1 MSAVMNIRKHFKL
14 CFFDRVSV
22 RALRNGLIMILPVM
36 LVGSFAT
43 LFSSIPIPVYK
54 EFLQTFGGGVLNT
67 LLGWVNNGTFGI
79 MSLYMTVAISYCYI
93 QELEN
98 DSGRWM
104 EAIVLS
110 LASFAILS
118 GILIEGFDMGRLG
131 ASGMFTAIVSSV
143 LATKLYYLLEHRFG
157 MKFRLY
163 ADGTDLS
170 FSNAWSGMVPFLLV
184 VIVALLLHSF
194 IVYVCKVN
202 SMQDLFDMLCGF
214 VFRNMESGNSF
225 GGGLLFVAVSTLLWF
240 FGVHGNNALY
250 SMLENVMIPATT
262 ANMAEVKAG
271 EMPTQIL
278 TNNFFDFFVDMGGCG
293 SCICLLL
300 AILLFSKRKGN
311 RRLAIAAF
319 PTVLFNISEFV
330 VFGLP
335 VVFNPIMFI
344 PFMLAPMIMYGLSYL
359 AFMTGIVPLICSYT
373 TWTMPI
379 FFSGYIS
386 TGSVAGVLL
395 QLVNL
400 CVGVLVYYPF
410 IKLLDRQRQKQAVED
425 MDYLIRILKESATY
439 FKPVTLIY
447 LPGSAGILA
456 KTLVNDL
463 QHALRKKEIKMYYQ
477 PQFDSEARC
486 IGAEALLRWQ
496 HPVFGMMYPPL
507 AIKLAEE
514 AKILYE
520 LEKYVFVSVAESLDT
535 IQEKLGKD
543 RTVCVNVSSDTLTN
557 PEFRIFLKDLVEKYQ
572 IEKGSICIEINE
584 QTTLSMDDGMEE
596 LFTYFKEL
604 GFLNAVDDFSMGHT
618 SLKCLRT
625 GQFDVVKL
633 DGELVKDILT
643 SRKNQSIIESIIYLS
658 KTMGFDVM
666 AEYVETKEQQKELE
680 EIGCT
685 KYQGYLYS
693 AAVPLDDFLKKIK
706 REQEKVY

>member
-1 MSAVMNIRKHFKL
+1 MSAIMNIKKHFKL
-14 CFFDRVSV
+14 RFFDRASV
-22 RALRNGLIMILPVM
+22 RAVRNGLIMILPVM
-36 LVGSFAT
+36 LIGSFVT
-43 LFSSIPIPVYK
+43 LFRSIPIPAYK
-54 EFLQTFGGGVLNT
+54 DFLQTFGGGILST
-67 LLGWVNNGTFGI
+67 LLGWVYNGTFGI
-79 MSLYMTVAISYCYI
+79 MSLYMTVTISYCYI
-93 QELEN
+93 QELEK
-98 DSGRWM
+98 DSGHWM
-104 EAIVLS
+104 EAIVSS

-118 GILIEGFDMGRLG
+118 GMLLEYFNMERMG
-131 ASGMFTAIVSSV
+131 ASGMFTAIVASV
-143 LATKLYYLLEHRFG
+143 LATKLYYLLERRIG
-157 MKFRLY
+157 IRFRLY

-170 FSNAWSGMVPFLLV
+170 FSNAWSGLVPFMLV
-184 VIVALLLHSF
+184 VIAALLLHG
-194 IVYVCKVN
+194 IVVYVCKVN
-202 SMQDLFDMLCGF
+202 SIQDLFEMICSF
-214 VFRNMESGNSF
+214 VFRNMESGNGF
-225 GGGLLFVAVSTLLWF
+225 WGGLLFTTVSTLLWF
-240 FGVHGNNALY
+240 FGIHGNNALY
-250 SMLENVMIPATT
+250 AMVANVIIPATG
-262 ANMAEVKAG
+262 ANMAAVEAG
-271 EMPTQIL
+271 EIPTQIL
-278 TNNFFDFFVDMGGCG
+278 TNNFFDFFVDIGGCG

-319 PTVLFNISEFV
+319 PTVLFNISELV

-335 VVFNPIMFI
+335 VVFNPIMLI
-344 PFMLAPMIMYGLSYL
+344 PFMLAPMVMYCISYA
-359 AFMTGIVPLICSYT
+359 AFATGIVPLICSYT
-373 TWTMPI
+373 TWTMPL

-386 TGSVAGVLL
+386 TGSVAGILL
-395 QLVNL
+395 QVVNL

-425 MDYLIRILKESATY
+425 MDYLTRMLKESAAY

-477 PQFDSEARC
+477 PQFDSAARC

-535 IQEKLGKD
+535 IQDKLGED
-543 RTVCVNVSSDTLTN
+543 RTVCVNVSSDTLMN
-557 PEFRIFLKDLVEKYQ
+557 PEFRIFLKELVEKYQ

-584 QTTLSMDDGMEE
+584 QTTLSMDDDMVEM
-596 LFTYFKEL
+596 FSYFKQL

-666 AEYVETKEQQKELE
+666 AEYVETKEQQRELE

-706 REQEKVY
+706 EE

>member
-1 MSAVMNIRKHFKL
+1 MGVIRKIKNHFKFR
-14 CFFDRVSV
+14 FFDRASV
-22 RALRNGLIMILPVM
+22 RAVRNGLIMILPVM
-36 LVGSFAT
+36 LIGSFVT
-43 LFSSIPIPVYK
+43 LFRSVPIPAYK
-54 EFLQTFGGGVLNT
+54 EFLETFGGGILRT
-67 LLGWVNNGTFGI
+67 LLVWMHNGTFGI
-79 MSLYMTVAISYCYI
+79 MSLYMTAAISYCYI
-93 QELEN
+93 QELEK
-98 DSGRWM
+98 DSGRWLG
-104 EAIVLS
+104 AIVSS
-110 LASFAILS
+110 LACFAILS
-118 GILIEGFDMGRLG
+118 GILIEGFNMERLG

-143 LATKLYYLLEHRFG
+143 LATKLYNLLEHRIGIKLRF
-157 MKFRLY
+157 Y

-170 FSNAWSGMVPFLLV
+170 FSNAWSGTIPFLLV
-184 VIVALLLHSF
+184 VVTALLLHCF
-194 IVYVCKVN
+194 FVYVCKVN
-202 SMQDLFDMLCGF
+202 SMQDLFEMACGF
-214 VFRNMESGNSF
+214 LFLNMESGNSF
-225 GGGLLFVAVSTLLWF
+225 WGGLLFTAVSTLLWF

-250 SMLENVMIPATT
+250 AMIANVIIPATG
-262 ANMAEVKAG
+262 ANMAAVKAG
-271 EMPTQIL
+271 EVPTQIL

-319 PTVLFNISEFV
+319 PTVLFNISELV

-344 PFMLAPMIMYGLSYL
+344 PFMLVPIAVYCISYF
-359 AFMTGIVPLICSYT
+359 AFMAGIVPVICSYT
-373 TWTMPI
+373 SWTMPL

-386 TGSVAGVLL
+386 TGSVTGVLL
-395 QLVNL
+395 QIVNL
-400 CVGVLVYYPF
+400 CVGILVYYPF
-410 IKLLDRQRQKQAVED
+410 IKLLDRQRQKQAIED
-425 MDYLIRILKESATY
+425 MDYLLRVLKESEAC
-439 FKPVTLIY
+439 FKPVNLIY

-463 QHALRKKEIKMYYQ
+463 QQALREKEIKMYYQ
-477 PQFDSEARC
+477 PQFDSESQC

-535 IQEKLGKD
+535 IREELGTG
-543 RTVCVNVSSDTLTN
+543 RMVCVNVSDSTLTN
-557 PEFRIFLKDLVEKYQ
+557 PEFRVFLKELVEKYK
-572 IEKGSICIEINE
+572 IAKGSICIEINE
-584 QTTLSMDDGMEE
+584 QTTLSMDEEMVE
-596 LFTYFKEL
+596 LFSYFKEL

-643 SRKNQSIIESIIYLS
+643 SRKNQNIIESIIYLS

-666 AEYVETKEQQKELE
+666 AEYVETPKQQKELE
-680 EIGCT
+680 GIGCT

-693 AAVPLDDFLKKIK
+693 AAVPLDDFL
-706 REQEKVY
+706 EKVKEG